1 MTKSFFLLI
10 LSGVIF
16 LEGLL
21 PKSVGFSEVY
31 KFGDLYSHYQEHK
44 QNGISFVDFLWM
56 HYAKESK
63 HKANKEHKKLPS
75 FESQI
80 TFLVFTPTVKIISDF
95 SNFITFFEEKGSS
108 SAYQNLYR
116 FQYLKS
122 LLNPP
127 QLG

>member
-1 MTKSFFLLI
+1 MIKSFFILI
-10 LSGVIF
+10 LSSVIF

-21 PKSVGFSEVY
+21 PKSVGFSEAY
-31 KFGDLYSHYQEHK
+31 KFGDLYSHYQQHK
-44 QNGISFVDFLWM
+44 QEGISFEDFLWM

-63 HKANKEHKKLPS
+63 HKSNQEHKKLPS
-75 FESQI
+75 FESHI
-80 TFLVFTPTVKIISDF
+80 TFLVFIPAAKIISEF
-95 SNFITFFEEKGSS
+95 SKSVTFFEGKSS
-108 SAYQNLYR
+108 SSTYQNLYR